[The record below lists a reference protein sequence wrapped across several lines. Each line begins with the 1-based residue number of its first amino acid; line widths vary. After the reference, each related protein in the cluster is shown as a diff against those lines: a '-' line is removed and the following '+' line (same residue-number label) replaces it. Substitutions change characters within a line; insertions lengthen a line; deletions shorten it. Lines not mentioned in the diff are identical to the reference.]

1 LERIFIL
8 EGLLTV
14 VVGIISKWWIPDWP
28 ETARFL
34 QDDDRGLLI
43 ARLADDVGDATM
55 NHLNKSAMKRIA
67 KDWKIY
73 LGTVAYMG
81 ILNTGYAGS
90 VSASYLTLEYCRASS
105 FFTFFRLRQ
114 WGRL

>member
-1 LERIFIL
+1 MELERIFIL

-14 VVGIISKWWIPDWP
+14 IVGIISKWWIPDWP

-34 QDDDRGLLI
+34 QDDDRTLLI

-55 NHLNKSAMKRIA
+55 NHLNKSAMKRIG

-90 VSASYLTLEYCRASS
+90 VRASYLTSEYYTQHPH
-105 FFTFFRLRQ
+105 FTLYHL
-114 WGRL
+114 GR